1 MSKRD
6 LLIEIGTE
14 ELPPKA
20 LKALSEAFTN
30 SVVEQLRGEQLS
42 FDAVRSYA
50 TPRRLAMVISALDE
64 QAPDKDIEKWGPP
77 LKVAFKDG
85 QATKAAEAFAK
96 GNGLALDELSNY
108 VANDGKQDKLCYRST
123 VAGSRADQ
131 LLANMVEQALAALP
145 IPKRMRWGAK
155 REQFVRPVHWVS
167 LLFGDQVIAGEIMGH
182 TIGRS
187 SRGHRFH
194 SSGEISLA
202 KPAQYAEQLE
212 SEGRVIADFSRRRDI
227 VRSQVEAEGQR
238 LGGAAVIDDDLLD
251 EVTAL
256 VEWPV
261 ALAGNFEQRF
271 LKVPAEALISS
282 MKEHQKYFH
291 VVDSNGMLMPHF
303 ITVSNI
309 ESRDPQK
316 VIDGNERVI
325 RPRLSD
331 AAFFFETDCKT
342 TLAARRERLKKIVF
356 QEKLGTVFDKTSRVA
371 TLATAIAEQLGYDS
385 AQARRAA
392 ELCKSDLVSEMVLE
406 FDDMQGIAGYY
417 YALNDGE
424 SEDVAL
430 AMQEQYLPRFAGDT
444 LPSGKAGTAV
454 ALADRLDTISGI
466 FGIGQLPSGSKD
478 PFALRRASLA
488 VMRIIIE
495 KGLDLDLRPSLAS
508 ALSQHT
514 AVDYSDELLDSILNY
529 MFERLRAWY
538 DDQGIASEIFLAVN
552 AKNISQPRD
561 FDQRVKAVQAF
572 SQLPE
577 ASTLAA
583 ANKRV
588 SNILAKAD
596 GEVSDRVDEALLK
609 EAAEQALHQALQGE
623 SARVMAMYA
632 AGDYSQGLK
641 SLAVLR
647 TPVDR
652 FFDDVMVNVDD
663 DALKNNRLSLL
674 KQLQSLFL
682 EVADI
687 SLLVPAKK

>member
-20 LKALSEAFTN
+20 LKTLSEAFTN

-50 TPRRLAMVISALDE
+50 SPRRLAMVITALDE

-96 GNGLALDELSNY
+96 GNGLALGDLENY
-108 VANDGKQDKLCYRST
+108 VANDGKQDKLCFRST
-123 VAGSRADQ
+123 VAGSRAEQ
-131 LLANMVEQALAALP
+131 LLATMVEQALAALP

-167 LLFGDQVIAGEIMGH
+167 LLFGNEVIAGEIMGH

-194 SSGEISLA
+194 SSGELTLTS
-202 KPAQYAEQLE
+202 PAGYAEQLE
-212 SEGRVIADFSRRRDI
+212 GEGRVIADFNRRRDM
-227 VRSQVEAEGQR
+227 VRSQVQAEGER
-238 LGGAAVIDDDLLD
+238 LGGCAVIDDNLLD

-291 VVDSNGMLMPHF
+291 VVDSNGKLMPHF

-309 ESRDPQK
+309 ESREPQK

-331 AAFFFETDCKT
+331 AAFFFDTDCKT

-356 QEKLGTVFDKTSRVA
+356 QEKLGTVFDKTARIA
-371 TLATAIAEQLGYDS
+371 DLADVIASELGYDS

-417 YALNDGE
+417 YAVNDGE
-424 SEDVAL
+424 NEDVAL
-430 AMQEQYLPRFAGDT
+430 AMQEQYLPRFAGDA

-495 KGLDLDLRPSLAS
+495 KDLNLDLRPALSS
-508 ALSQHT
+508 ALSQH
-514 AVDYSDELLDSILNY
+514 AAADSSDAMLGSILDY

-538 DDQGIASEIFLAVN
+538 DDQGIASEIFMAVN
-552 AKNISQPRD
+552 AKAISRPRD
-561 FDQRVKAVQAF
+561 FDQRIKAVQAF
-572 SQLPE
+572 TQLPE
-577 ASTLAA
+577 ASALAA

-588 SNILAKAD
+588 SNILAKAED
-596 GEVSDRVDEALLK
+596 EVSGEVDAGLLQ
-609 EAAEQALHQALQGE
+609 ETAEQALHQALQTE
-623 SARVMAMYA
+623 SERVIALYRS
-632 AGDYSQGLK
+632 GDYSQGLK

-647 TPVDR
+647 APVDH
-652 FFDDVMVNVDD
+652 FFDEVMVNAEDP
-663 DALKNNRLSLL
+663 ALKNNRLRLL

>member
-20 LKALSEAFTN
+20 LNTLSQAFTQSIAEQLQSEALH
-30 SVVEQLRGEQLS
+30 S
-42 FDAVRSYA
+42 DAITAYA
-50 TPRRLAMVISALDE
+50 SPRRLAVLISGLDE
-64 QAPDKDIEKWGPP
+64 QAPDKAIEKWGPP
-77 LKVAFKDG
+77 VKVAFKDG
-85 QATKAAEAFAK
+85 QPTKAAEAFAS
-96 GNGLALDELSNY
+96 GNGIALEDLNNY
-108 VANDGKQDKLCYRST
+108 IANDGKQDKLCYRST
-123 VAGSRADQ
+123 QAGSLSKALVAGIT
-131 LLANMVEQALAALP
+131 EQALASLP

-155 REQFVRPVHWVS
+155 REQFVRPVHWIIM
-167 LLFGDQVIAGEIMGH
+167 LFGDEVISDSVMGIGAG
-182 TIGRS
+182 RD

-194 SSGEISLA
+194 SQGAISIQS
-202 KPAQYAEQLE
+202 PSSYVEQME
-212 SEGRVIADFSRRRDI
+212 SQGKVIVDSERRKAMIR
-227 VRSQVEAEGQR
+227 RQVEAEGQR
-238 LGGAAVIDDDLLD
+238 LGGQAVIDDDLLD

-261 ALAGNFEQRF
+261 ALAGNFEERF
-271 LKVPAEALISS
+271 LKVPAEALVSS

-291 VVDSNGMLMPHF
+291 VVDSDGKLMPHF

-309 ESRDPQK
+309 ESSDPQK

-331 AAFFFETDCKT
+331 AAFFFETDCRSS
-342 TLAARRERLKKIVF
+342 LAERRERLKSIVF
-356 QEKLGTVFDKTSRVA
+356 QEKLGSIFDKTERVA
-371 TLATAIAEQLGYDS
+371 TLAAAIANQLSYS
-385 AQARRAA
+385 ADDARRAA

-417 YALNDGE
+417 YAVNDGE
-424 SEDVAL
+424 NDNIAQ
-430 AMQEQYLPRFAGDT
+430 AMQQQYLPRFAGDA
-444 LPSGKAGTAV
+444 LPECEAGIAV

-466 FGIGQLPSGSKD
+466 FGIGQQPSGSKD

-495 KGLDLDLRPSLAS
+495 KGLDLDLG
-508 ALSQHT
+508 
-514 AVDYSDELLDSILNY
+514 ELLGVALKQHAAADNSAEQQQTILNY

-538 DDQGIASEIFLAVN
+538 EDQGISAEIFLAVG
-552 AKNISQPRD
+552 AKGVTRPTD

-572 SQLPE
+572 AQLEE
-577 ASTLAA
+577 ASALAA

-588 SNILAKAD
+588 SNILAKSELALGD
-596 GEVSDRVDEALLK
+596 AVDETLLQE
-609 EAAEQALHQALQGE
+609 EAEKGLFVAMQANSQQVGPLFAKH
-623 SARVMAMYA
+623 
-632 AGDYSQGLK
+632 DYTEGLK
-641 SLAVLR
+641 TLAVLR

-652 FFDDVMVNVDD
+652 FFDEVMVNADD
-663 DALKNNRLSLL
+663 EALKKNRLTLL
-674 KQLQSLFL
+674 SQLQALFL